1 VLCSRYWKKPSVES
15 DHCRRKISDCCILS
29 DKPGLCTVEELAE
42 HQRFQELPAFFK
54 RYCPIAKQKLAVM
67 IERGLSNAKSSADFF
82 LRVSCMM

>member
-1 VLCSRYWKKPSVES
+1 MLCSRYWKKPSVES

-42 HQRFQELPAFFK
+42 HQRFQELFQAVLPN
-54 RYCPIAKQKLAVM
+54 AKQKLAVM
-67 IERGLSNAKSSADFF
+67 IERDLSNAKSSADFF